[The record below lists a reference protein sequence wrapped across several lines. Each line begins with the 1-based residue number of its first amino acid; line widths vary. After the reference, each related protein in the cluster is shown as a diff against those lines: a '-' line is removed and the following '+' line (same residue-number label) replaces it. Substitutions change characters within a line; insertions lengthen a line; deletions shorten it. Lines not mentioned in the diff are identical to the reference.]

1 MHVGIM
7 TGHFP
12 RPSLGETLDA
22 IVAHGMRHVQFNLSS
37 AHLAGSLAEQTD
49 AAYQGIRGEF
59 EQRGMTIAA
68 LGGPFNMVDVDPAKR
83 QQGIAQMHARIESCA
98 PLGTSV
104 IATCTG
110 SRHPDSMW
118 RAHPDNASEEAWRVL
133 RHTLEQLLPVAEAHD
148 VALAFEPEVH
158 NVANT
163 AKRSRRLI
171 DEMASPALKVVMDGA
186 NLFGKGELPRM
197 TEILDEAFDLLGE
210 HVAIAHG
217 KDLDH
222 DGDAG
227 HLAAGTGKL
236 DYARYVA
243 HLCSLPF
250 EVAVILHGLRE
261 DQVASSVAMLR
272 RHEQAFAAD
281 RAE

>member
-22 IVAHGMRHVQFNLSS
+22 IRAHGMRHVKFNLAS
-37 AHLAGSLAEQTD
+37 AHLTGPLAEQTP
-49 AAYQGIRGEF
+49 ATYQEIRSEF
-59 EQRGMTIAA
+59 AKRDMTVAA
-68 LGGPFNMVDVDPAKR
+68 LGGPVNMVDVDPAKR
-83 QQGIAQMHARIESCA
+83 QEGVERTCARIKACA
-98 PLGTSV
+98 SLCTRA

-118 RAHPDNASEEAWRVL
+118 RHHPDNQSEEAWRVL
-133 RHTLEQLLPVAEAHD
+133 RQTLEQLLPVAEAHD
-148 VALAFEPEVH
+148 VALAFEPEVN

-163 AKRSRRLI
+163 AQRSRRLI
-171 DEMASPALKVVMDGA
+171 DEMASPALKVVMDAA
-186 NLFGKGELPRM
+186 NLFGKGDLPRM

-210 HVAIAHG
+210 HIAMAHA
-217 KDLDH
+217 KDLDR

-227 HLAAGTGKL
+227 HLAAGDGEL
-236 DYARYVA
+236 DYQRYVA
-243 HLCSLPF
+243 LLCSLPF

-261 DQVASSVAMLR
+261 DQVAGSVALLTE
-272 RHEQAFAAD
+272 HAKAFTSG
-281 RAE
+281 RA

>member
-22 IVAHGMRHVQFNLSS
+22 IHAHGMRHVQFNLSS
-37 AHLAGSLAEQTD
+37 AHLTGPLAEQTP
-49 AAYQGIRGEF
+49 ATYQEIRSEF
-59 EQRGMTIAA
+59 AKRDMTVAA
-68 LGGPFNMVDVDPAKR
+68 LGGPVNMVDVDPAKR
-83 QQGIAQMHARIESCA
+83 QEGIERTCARIEACA
-98 PLGTSV
+98 PLCTRV

-118 RAHPDNASEEAWRVL
+118 RHHPDNQSEEAWRVL
-133 RHTLEQLLPVAEAHD
+133 RQTLEQLLPVAEAHD
-148 VALAFEPEVH
+148 VALAFEPEVN

-163 AKRSRRLI
+163 AQRSRRLI
-171 DEMASPALKVVMDGA
+171 DEMASPALKVVMDAA
-186 NLFGKGELPRM
+186 NLFGKGDLPRM

-210 HVAIAHG
+210 HIAMAHA
-217 KDLDH
+217 KDLDR

-227 HLAAGTGKL
+227 HLAAGDGKL
-236 DYARYVA
+236 DYQRYVA
-243 HLCSLPF
+243 LLCSLPF

-261 DQVASSVAMLR
+261 DQVAGSVALLTG
-272 RHEQAFAAD
+272 HAKAFASG
-281 RAE
+281 RT

>member
-22 IVAHGMRHVQFNLSS
+22 IRAHDMRHVQFNLSS
-37 AHLAGSLAEQTD
+37 AHLVGPLGEQTP
-49 AAYQGIRGEF
+49 ATYQKIRAEF
-59 EQRGMTIAA
+59 AKRDMTVAA
-68 LGGPFNMVDVDPAKR
+68 LGGPVNMVEVDPTKR
-83 QQGIAQMHARIESCA
+83 QEGIERMRTRIEACEG
-98 PLGTSV
+98 LGTRV

-118 RAHPDNASEEAWRVL
+118 RHHPDNQSEEAWRVL
-133 RHTLEQLLPVAEAHD
+133 RQTLEELLPFAEEHD
-148 VALAFEPEVH
+148 VALAFEPEVN

-171 DEMASPALKVVMDGA
+171 DEMASPALKVVMDAA
-186 NLFGKGELPRM
+186 NLFGKGDLPRM

-210 HVAIAHG
+210 HVAMAHA
-217 KDLDH
+217 KDLDR

-227 HLAAGTGKL
+227 HLAAGDGKL
-236 DYARYVA
+236 DYGRYVSL
-243 HLCSLPF
+243 LCSLPF

-261 DQVASSVAMLR
+261 DQVAGSVALLTG
-272 RHEQAFAAD
+272 HAKAFAAE
-281 RAE
+281 RA

>member
-49 AAYQGIRGEF
+49 ATYQGIRGEF

-68 LGGPFNMVDVDPAKR
+68 LGGPFNMVDVDPVKR
-83 QQGIAQMHARIESCA
+83 QQGIARMRARIESCT

-272 RHEQAFAAD
+272 RHEQALASD

>member
-49 AAYQGIRGEF
+49 ATYQGIRGEF
-59 EQRGMTIAA
+59 EQRDMTIAA
-68 LGGPFNMVDVDPAKR
+68 LGGPFNMVDVDPVKR
-83 QQGIAQMHARIESCA
+83 QEGIARMCARIESCA

-186 NLFGKGELPRM
+186 NLFGEGELPRM

-261 DQVASSVAMLR
+261 DQVASSVAMLH
-272 RHEQAFAAD
+272 RHEQALASD